1 MSSTKITSKII
12 EKAEKNASEI
22 LENAQKQAIVN
33 KKQIKEQTKKQ
44 LAEIKEQTDKDI
56 EEIKHK
62 NELMLRLESRKK
74 VLATKRKVIDLV
86 YDAAEKELS
95 KLDDSKW
102 QSLITRIVVNASE
115 TGTEK
120 LRVPQKDRAKY
131 EQAGPDGKT
140 FLASLNDALV
150 KSGKKGQLTMDA
162 EDGKFDGGL
171 VLIQENADI
180 NASFDYILNMIR
192 EDSENEVASVLFDK
206 ER

>member
-33 KKQIKEQTKKQ
+33 KKQIKEQSKKQ

-56 EEIKHK
+56 EAIKHK

-95 KLDDSKW
+95 QLDESKW

-120 LRVPQKDRAKY
+120 LRVPQKDRA
-131 EQAGPDGKT
+131 
-140 FLASLNDALV
+140 
-150 KSGKKGQLTMDA
+150 
-162 EDGKFDGGL
+162 
-171 VLIQENADI
+171 
-180 NASFDYILNMIR
+180 
-192 EDSENEVASVLFDK
+192 
-206 ER
+206 